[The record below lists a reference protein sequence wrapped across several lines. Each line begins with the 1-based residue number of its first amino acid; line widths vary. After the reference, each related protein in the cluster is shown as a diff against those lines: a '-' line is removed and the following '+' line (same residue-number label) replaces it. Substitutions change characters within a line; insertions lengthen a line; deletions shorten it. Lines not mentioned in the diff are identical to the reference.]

1 MCSNPDCPSCN
12 EDAHEE
18 CPLMKMKSIVSMLNK
33 QVNERKT
40 TISQISE
47 IDNMFI
53 NKLKQSSF
61 VFVKDSQKRGLSNNS
76 LQILEDIFERKNG
89 QSIKGKEA
97 G

>member
-1 MCSNPDCPSCN
+1 
-12 EDAHEE
+12 
-18 CPLMKMKSIVSMLNK
+18 MKMKSIVSMLNK